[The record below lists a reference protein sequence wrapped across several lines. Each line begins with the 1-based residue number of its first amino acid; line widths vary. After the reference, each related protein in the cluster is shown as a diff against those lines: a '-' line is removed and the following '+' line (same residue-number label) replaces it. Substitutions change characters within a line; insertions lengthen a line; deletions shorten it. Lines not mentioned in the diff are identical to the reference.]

1 MKFHIF
7 AIYLSII
14 IVFIAFT
21 THNVNEYNG
30 NSSELQEIKS
40 QKKNYTIDIP
50 TTINNL
56 IPVNNKFLI
65 ACEYKPQNYMN
76 DYYLNNK
83 IDDEKIY
90 SINTDNNEYSEINIE
105 NYPKNVPFH
114 PYAISLFHTKEKKYI
129 LYVLNHAVNYNFE
142 GQERIDKLILRFE
155 SKKISLTYEET
166 IILPEE
172 YFLRIESIS
181 VIDEDLIAF
190 TTNSPFEMPR
200 DSDELLNI
208 NSKLYFIWN
217 NLLKIIS
224 PMIKMKKCFVY
235 LYNEQ
240 NKGNEITK
248 IDNSQSSIYSGIAFD
263 DNRNLIYAIKQT
275 EKVMSVYD
283 INYNEIKLIKNISI
297 LYVGNNIFYDSN
309 EDKIYIGI
317 NGRKSDEESIIKKNK
332 QWEEIETFSG
342 YEILDPK
349 NNFNIIDIMVMKN
362 DKFKW
367 INSAVEIKGKIY
379 MSSIY
384 TKGILVCE
392 KNNI

>member
-1 MKFHIF
+1 M
-7 AIYLSII
+7 LS
-14 IVFIAFT
+14 
-21 THNVNEYNG
+21 
-30 NSSELQEIKS
+30 
-40 QKKNYTIDIP
+40 P
-50 TTINNL
+50 
-56 IPVNNKFLI
+56 
-65 ACEYKPQNYMN
+65 
-76 DYYLNNK
+76 
-83 IDDEKIY
+83 
-90 SINTDNNEYSEINIE
+90 
-105 NYPKNVPFH
+105 
-114 PYAISLFHTKEKKYI
+114 
-129 LYVLNHAVNYNFE
+129 
-142 GQERIDKLILRFE
+142 
-155 SKKISLTYEET
+155 
-166 IILPEE
+166 

-181 VIDEDLIAF
+181 VIDEDLIVF

-235 LYNEQ
+235 LYNKQ

>member
-7 AIYLSII
+7 ALYLSII
-14 IVFIAFT
+14 IVLIAFT
-21 THNVNEYNG
+21 TYNVNEYNG

-40 QKKNYTIDIP
+40 QKKNYTIEIP

-56 IPVNNKFLI
+56 IPVNNNFI
-65 ACEYKPQNYMN
+65 IGCEYKPENFMN

-83 IDDEKIY
+83 IEDEKIY
-90 SINTDNNEYSEINIE
+90 SINIDANEYNEIKIE

-114 PYAISLFHTKEKKYI
+114 PYSLSILYTKEKKYY
-129 LYVLNHAVNYNFE
+129 LYVLNHAINYNFE
-142 GQERIDKLILRFE
+142 GQERIDKLSLRFE
-155 SKKISLTYEET
+155 SKKISLSYEET

-172 YFLRIESIS
+172 FFLRIESIS
-181 VIDEDLIAF
+181 AIEEDLIAF
-190 TTNSPFEMPR
+190 TTNSPYEMPR

-208 NSKLYFIWN
+208 NSKLFYIWN

-224 PMIKMKKCFVY
+224 PMIKIKKCFVY
-235 LYNEQ
+235 LYNKQ
-240 NKGNEITK
+240 NKGNEITT
-248 IDNSQSSIYSGIAFD
+248 IDDSQSLIYSGITYD
-263 DNRNLIYAIKQT
+263 VNRNLIYAIKHT
-275 EKVMSVYD
+275 EKVMN
-283 INYNEIKLIKNISI
+283 ILEIKNNEIKLINTIPI
-297 LYVGNNIFYDSN
+297 LYVGNNIFYDNN

-317 NGRKSDEESIIKKNK
+317 NGRKSDEDAILKKNK
-332 QWEEIETFSG
+332 KLEEIETFSG
-342 YEILDPK
+342 YEILDP
-349 NNFNIIDIMVMKN
+349 NNFNIKDIMVMKN

-392 KNNI
+392 K